1 MFSNPYYQH
10 KERDDYYT
18 SVFVLV
24 IGLIFYTIFYLIT
37 DVDNPSRGF
46 IRGHGLLYFFSLGC
60 HTLAKMSEYDSVI
73 RRNSYFSEEYS
84 GDIAHA
90 FQSITLL
97 LFFLGIIAWMLSLG
111 FMFITRCPLNI
122 YSCLTEQSSSVRQ
135 HPHLLLLAPFF
146 TFLNIHPCLNIIQ

>member
-10 KERDDYYT
+10 KERDEYYA

-24 IGLIFYTIFYLIT
+24 VGLIIYTILYLIM
-37 DVDNPSRGF
+37 DVDDPSRAF
-46 IRGHGLLYFFSLGC
+46 IGGHGLLYFFSLGC
-60 HTLAKMSEYDSVI
+60 HTLSKISEYNSVI
-73 RRNSYFSEEYS
+73 RTSSYFSEEYS

-111 FMFITRCPLNI
+111 FMFITQI
-122 YSCLTEQSSSVRQ
+122 AV
-135 HPHLLLLAPFF
+135 H
-146 TFLNIHPCLNIIQ
+146 